1 MCKVSAKLDNMNIRH
16 FIRVPLNFLS
26 TVQEWTSLPFDKI
39 LCFCQESSH
48 QPHNCK
54 AIGTQGMGQLVFI
67 RNKRKRGSNVS
78 HDWSKVTYI
87 PNPKPD
93 ILGFSYLIRPQHC
106 DQGFFFHGVTFDWC
120 RFCTYLN
127 LAQLAS

>member
-1 MCKVSAKLDNMNIRH
+1 MCKVSANLDIVNIRH
-16 FIRVPLNFLS
+16 LKGPSEFSS

-48 QPHNCK
+48 QPPNNCK

-87 PNPKPD
+87 PKPD

-106 DQGFFFHGVTFDWC
+106 DSLTN
-120 RFCTYLN
+120 N
-127 LAQLAS
+127 LSESSIAYHLLLKISKLL